1 MSELPLEAQAAPAP
15 PAPPKAGRDLKA
27 AIAVGLALA
36 ALVVGTVLMDKR
48 AFMVVLVVAI
58 AVGAWELRQALAQR
72 GLVAPLVPLLVGAVA
87 MPVSAFV
94 DGPEALVLT
103 YGWVI
108 TGMTLWRMADGLDG
122 AVRDVSAGALIALY
136 PCLLGGFASMLL
148 AAPDGERRL
157 LVFILVTVFSDIG
170 GYAVGV
176 LIGRTPMAPT
186 ISPKKS
192 WEGFAGSVLFCAVV
206 GAVSLPALLDGPWW
220 AGALLG
226 AMAASTA
233 TVGDLIESSIKRDLG
248 IKDMSH
254 LLPGHGGLMDRL
266 DSLIVTV
273 APVWA
278 VLLWIVPPAS
288 AS

>member
-58 AVGAWELRQALAQR
+58 VVGAWELRQALAQR
-72 GLVAPLVPLLVGAVA
+72 GLVAPLVPLLVGAIA

-170 GYAVGV
+170 GNAVGV

>member
-170 GYAVGV
+170 G
-176 LIGRTPMAPT
+176 TPMAPT

-192 WEGFAGSVLFCAVV
+192 WEGFAGSVLVSAVV
-206 GAVSLPALLDGPWW
+206 GAISLPALLDGPWW

-248 IKDMSH
+248 IKDMSE

>member
-72 GLVAPLVPLLVGAVA
+72 GLVAPLVPLLVGAIA

-108 TGMTLWRMADGLDG
+108 TGMTLWRMADGLDEDDM
-122 AVRDVSAGALIALY
+122 AVTDVTE
-136 PCLLGGFASMLL
+136 PFEM
-148 AAPDGERRL
+148 
-157 LVFILVTVFSDIG
+157 
-170 GYAVGV
+170 
-176 LIGRTPMAPT
+176 
-186 ISPKKS
+186 
-192 WEGFAGSVLFCAVV
+192 SVLA
-206 GAVSLPALLDGPWW
+206 
-220 AGALLG
+220 
-226 AMAASTA
+226 
-233 TVGDLIESSIKRDLG
+233 R
-248 IKDMSH
+248 
-254 LLPGHGGLMDRL
+254 
-266 DSLIVTV
+266 
-273 APVWA
+273 
-278 VLLWIVPPAS
+278 
-288 AS
+288 